1 MAITADM
8 EVIFYKGKSRRKTEN
23 SCKVSKSA
31 VDQEICTHICGGVS
45 SPSCSNYAL
54 RKAKSDNQEEY
65 GTEYDA
71 AETLRR
77 KFYNEVSKYL

>member
-1 MAITADM
+1 M

-54 RKAKSDNQEEY
+54 RKAKSDNQKEY
-65 GTEYDA
+65 DNDA

-77 KFYNEVSKYL
+77 KFYSEVTKYL